1 MRSHLVTLIL
11 VSILAIAGLLHAPSV
26 SSLAS
31 SHIVR
36 PKWDGGNLLEIVLVP
51 AGDDGGGSH

>member
-11 VSILAIAGLLHAPSV
+11 VSILAIALLHAPSV